1 MVTERKKSLENTLL
15 SNFCFLSPFSFF
27 SNLLPSVYHLP
38 CVYKCSLPQKVER
51 PLCSSSLNTS
61 TEQQYSFENQSYGSS
76 EHQHVIDSH
85 LSYEL
90 EDDIIHSMDDDES
103 NHSYVFLQQQQH
115 YTPPPV
121 EFQEGSTPQHQ
132 SLIKKGS
139 IMRNNPE
146 LMKRNRQNNS

>member
-1 MVTERKKSLENTLL
+1 LQ
-15 SNFCFLSPFSFF
+15 
-27 SNLLPSVYHLP
+27 
-38 CVYKCSLPQKVER
+38 PQKASDR
-51 PLCSSSLNTS
+51 PLCSSGSTAGSLNTS
-61 TEQQYSFENQSYGSS
+61 AEQYSFENQSSSYGS

-85 LSYEL
+85 LSYDI
-90 EDDIIHSMDDDES
+90 EDDIINMDDES
-103 NHSYVFLQQQQH
+103 NHSYVYLQQQQH

-132 SLIKKGS
+132 STLIKKGS

>member
-1 MVTERKKSLENTLL
+1 MFNSVSVF
-15 SNFCFLSPFSFF
+15 SHSPFSYT
-27 SNLLPSVYHLP
+27 SVYHLP
-38 CVYKCSLPQKVER
+38 CSLPQKAER
-51 PLCSSSLNTS
+51 PLCSSSAAGSLNAS
-61 TEQQYSFENQSYGSS
+61 TEQQYSFENQSYGS
-76 EHQHVIDSH
+76 EHQHHVIDSH
-85 LSYEL
+85 LSYDI
-90 EDDIIHSMDDDES
+90 EDDIINMDDES

-132 SLIKKGS
+132 STLIKKGS

>member
-1 MVTERKKSLENTLL
+1 MRSIEIPFCLILVSVFSISFHISSVRFSPPCLL
-15 SNFCFLSPFSFF
+15 
-27 SNLLPSVYHLP
+27 
-38 CVYKCSLPQKVER
+38 CSLPQKVER
-51 PLCSSSLNTS
+51 PICSSAAGSLNS
-61 TEQQYSFENQSYGSS
+61 SLEQQFSFENQSYGS
-76 EHQHVIDSH
+76 EHVIDSH
-85 LSYEL
+85 LSYDI
-90 EDDIIHSMDDDES
+90 EDINMDDDES
-103 NHSYVFLQQQQH
+103 NHSYVFLQQGQH

>member
-1 MVTERKKSLENTLL
+1 MR
-15 SNFCFLSPFSFF
+15 SF
-27 SNLLPSVYHLP
+27 
-38 CVYKCSLPQKVER
+38 SLPQKAER
-51 PLCSSSLNTS
+51 PLCSSSNNTS
-61 TEQQYSFENQSYGSS
+61 TEQQYSFENQSFGS

-85 LSYEL
+85 LSYDI
-90 EDDIIHSMDDDES
+90 EDDIINNMDDDES

-132 SLIKKGS
+132 STLIKKGS